1 MVGEVKAMVG
11 GRSSMVFLNK
21 STRMKTI
28 ILNLVLILLAANAFA
43 QTQWN
48 GSTDSDWTNP
58 ANWSAGVPDA
68 NDDVRIPAAGI
79 SPVIGTGV
87 DAAARSMLVESDA
100 WLTIS
105 SEAVLTISANAAY
118 TTPFAFTAA
127 INNKGKIDNNG
138 TLVAGTA
145 QAGDFGI
152 INQKTF
158 NNNAAGILRIDGS
171 ANTALYNAAG
181 TWTNANKLIIG
192 QNASVGLHGI
202 WNDAIFNNNAGAEIA
217 IGNSTLRAL
226 VNNADESKS
235 IHATFNNAA
244 AIHIGAAADA
254 GTIGIRNLATF
265 YNNAGGN
272 VNIDR
277 TTDIGLYNAAGIFTN
292 AASIIVGGKSSP
304 GTHGVVNEG
313 VFEQEGGARLWI
325 DRATGSSLY
334 HAAGTF
340 INASQL
346 RIGISFSGGA
356 TGIECRAAFTN
367 NPGGQIEITRTTEV
381 GLYHI
386 AGTFTNNS
394 NILLGNSNNI
404 GQYGLR
410 NTGEFKN
417 NAGANIYIDKS
428 SVAGLLQ
435 TNADAPAPGAA
446 FTNAGNLKIGSLSG
460 VGVDGLENQGS
471 FTNTGEITID
481 RATGILLKTP
491 SGTFTNEAEI
501 IIGGAVTLVGPEILA
516 TYGMVNRST
525 FTNNGAGHIRIDRSK
540 DTGLYHS
547 AGTFTNDAKLTI
559 GANTSPG
566 INGIFNEAA
575 FTNEDNGDIR
585 IDGSTIAAIR
595 NFQNTFTNAG
605 NITTGAINYTGDFGI
620 RNQATFLNNTG
631 GAVNLEWSHDGIR
644 SEGVFENAGT
654 VQIGGPGKIT
664 LLLTRQGGS
673 FNNNTGGVFKGTG
686 TINPSSL
693 TSNGGTLSPGYSPGK
708 FTFSNSHNFTNSVL
722 AIEVNGV
729 SAAGTDYDQVAVTGV
744 ATLGGTLAVTI
755 NYTPV
760 IGDEITIIGATS
772 ISGTFS
778 SVTGLAPGWKVLYES
793 NAVKLHFD
801 DPMPVT
807 LVSFNAG
814 VENAIVRLEWRTTS
828 ETDNAGFYIERSAD
842 AFNWSDIG
850 FVDGNATTSVVKD
863 YTFRDEK
870 PLVGLS
876 YYRLRQ
882 TDFDGTSERSRVAA
896 VRFADPQYSVAVWA
910 DASRQLHIRSSGAVE
925 RVIVYDLS
933 GRIMKISKAS
943 ILNLSE
949 ARSGIVLV
957 RVSTS
962 GGVVVKKVM
971 LY

>member
-1 MVGEVKAMVG
+1 M
-11 GRSSMVFLNK
+11 K
-21 STRMKTI
+21 SI
-28 ILNLVLILLAANAFA
+28 ILNLLLILLAANAFA

-48 GSTDSDWTNP
+48 GSTDSDWSNP
-58 ANWSAGVPDA
+58 ANWTAGVPDA
-68 NDDVRIPAAGI
+68 DDDVRIPAVGI
-79 SPVIGTGV
+79 SPTIGSGV
-87 DAAARSMLVESDA
+87 NAAARSLLVESDA

-105 SEAVLTISANAAY
+105 SGAVLTISANAAY
-118 TTPFAFTAA
+118 TAPFAFTAG
-127 INNKGKIDNNG
+127 INNEGKIDNSG
-138 TLVAGTA
+138 TLVVGTTN
-145 QAGDFGI
+145 AGDFGI

-158 NNNAAGILRIDGS
+158 NNNAGGIVRIDGS

-181 TWTNANKLIIG
+181 TWTNTNELVIG
-192 QNASVGLHGI
+192 QNASIGLHGI
-202 WNDAIFNNNAGAEIA
+202 WNDAIFNNNAGGEIA
-217 IGNSTLRAL
+217 ISNSTLRAL

-244 AIHIGAAADA
+244 AITIGAVADA
-254 GTIGIRNLATF
+254 GTVGIRNLATF

-272 VNIDR
+272 VKIDG

-292 AASIIVGGKSSP
+292 AAAITIGGKSSP

-313 VFEQEGGARLWI
+313 IFEQEGTASLLI

-340 INASQL
+340 NNASRL
-346 RIGISFSGGA
+346 WIGISASGGA
-356 TGIECRAAFTN
+356 TGIESRAAFTN

-386 AGTFTNNS
+386 AGIFTNNS
-394 NILLGNSNNI
+394 NIILGNSNFI

-417 NAGANIYIDKS
+417 NAGANILIDKS

-435 TNADAPAPGAA
+435 TNADAPAPGAV

-460 VGVDGLENQGS
+460 IVGADGLENQGT
-471 FTNTGEITID
+471 FTNTGAGKITID
-481 RATGILLKTP
+481 RATTIGLKTP
-491 SGTFTNEAEI
+491 FGTFTNEAEI
-501 IIGGAVTLVGPEILA
+501 TIGGAVALVGPEILA

-525 FTNNGAGHIRIDRSK
+525 FTNSGAGHILIDRST

-547 AGTFTNDAKLTI
+547 NGTFTNDAKLTI

-566 INGIFNEAA
+566 INGIFNEAP
-575 FTNEDNGDIR
+575 FNNEDNGDIR

-620 RNQATFLNNTG
+620 RNQATFLNSTG
-631 GAVNLEWSHDGIR
+631 GTINLEWSHDGIR

-654 VQIGGPGKIT
+654 VKIGGPGKIT

-686 TINPSSL
+686 AINPLSL

-708 FTFSNSHNFTNSVL
+708 LTFNDSHNFTNSML

-729 SAAGTDYDQVAVTGV
+729 SAAGTDYDQVAVNGL
-744 ATLGGTLAVTI
+744 ATLGGTLAVTL

-760 IGDEITIIGATS
+760 IGDEITIVGATS

-807 LVSFNAG
+807 LVSFNART
-814 VENAIVRLEWRTTS
+814 ENAIVRLEWRTTS
-828 ETDNAGFYIERSAD
+828 ETDNAGFYIERSTD
-842 AFNWSDIG
+842 AFTWQDIG

-863 YTFRDEK
+863 YSFRDEK
-870 PLVGLS
+870 PETGLS

-882 TDFDGTSERSRVAA
+882 TDFDGTTERSRVAA
-896 VRFADPQYSVAVWA
+896 VRFANPEYSVTVWA
-910 DASRQLHIRSSGAVE
+910 DATRQVHVRSSEAVE
-925 RVIVYDLS
+925 QVMIYDLA
-933 GRIMKISKAS
+933 GRVLMISKAS
-943 ILNLSE
+943 TLNLSQ
-949 ARSGIVLV
+949 AASGIVLV
-957 RVSTS
+957 RVSTV
-962 GGVVVKKVM
+962 GGTVVKRVM
-971 LY
+971 LH

>member
-1 MVGEVKAMVG
+1 M
-11 GRSSMVFLNK
+11 K
-21 STRMKTI
+21 ST
-28 ILNLVLILLAANAFA
+28 ILNLLLILHAANAFA

-68 NDDVRIPAAGI
+68 NDDVRIPAGGI
-79 SPVIGTGV
+79 SPIIGSGV
-87 DAAARSMLVESDA
+87 NAAARSVQVESDA

-118 TTPFAFTAA
+118 TTPFAFTAGV
-127 INNKGKIDNNG
+127 NNDGKIDNNG
-138 TLVAGTA
+138 TLVAGTTN
-145 QAGDFGI
+145 AGDFGI

-158 NNNAAGILRIDGS
+158 NNNATGIVRIDGS

-244 AIHIGAAADA
+244 AINIGAAADA
-254 GTIGIRNLATF
+254 GTVGIRNLATF
-265 YNNAGGN
+265 YNNAGGS
-272 VNIDR
+272 VKIDR

-292 AASIIVGGKSSP
+292 AGAIVVGGKTSP

-313 VFEQEGGARLWI
+313 VFEQEGGASLWI

-340 INASQL
+340 NNASQL
-346 RIGISFSGGA
+346 WIGISFSGGA
-356 TGIECRAAFTN
+356 TGIESRAAFTN
-367 NPGGQIEITRTTEV
+367 NPGGQIEIARTTDV

-394 NILLGNSNNI
+394 NILLGNSNDI

-435 TNADAPAPGAA
+435 TNADAPAPGAN

-471 FTNTGEITID
+471 FTNTGKITID

-491 SGTFTNEAEI
+491 SGIFTNEAEI
-501 IIGGAVTLVGPEILA
+501 TIGGAVTLVGPEILA

-525 FTNNGAGHIRIDRSK
+525 FTNHGAGHIRIDRSK

-547 AGTFTNDAKLTI
+547 AGTFINDAKLTI

-575 FTNEDNGDIR
+575 FNNEDNGDIR

-605 NITTGAINYTGDFGI
+605 NITTGAISYTGDFGI

-631 GAVNLEWSHDGIR
+631 GTVNLEWSHDGIR
-644 SEGVFENAGT
+644 SEGVFENGGT
-654 VQIGGPGKIT
+654 VKIGGPGKIT

-673 FNNNTGGVFKGTG
+673 FNNNTGGVFRGTG

-708 FTFSNSHNFTNSVL
+708 LTFSNSHNFTNSIM

-760 IGDEITIIGATS
+760 IGDEITIVGATS
-772 ISGTFS
+772 VLGTFS
-778 SVTGLAPGWKVLYES
+778 SVTGLGPGWKVLYES
-793 NAVKLHFD
+793 NVVKLHFD

-807 LVSFNAG
+807 LVSFNARI
-814 VENAIVRLEWRTTS
+814 ENTIVKLEWRTTS
-828 ETDNAGFYIERSAD
+828 ETDNAGFYVERSAD
-842 AFNWSDIG
+842 AFHWSDIG

-870 PLVGLS
+870 PLAGRS

-882 TDFDGTSERSRVAA
+882 TDFDGTNERSRVAA
-896 VRFADPQYSVAVWA
+896 IRFGGPEHSVTVWA
-910 DASRQLHIRSSGAVE
+910 DASHQLHIRSSEAVE
-925 RVIVYDLS
+925 RVTVYDLS
-933 GRIMKISKAS
+933 GRIMKTSKAS

-949 ARSGIVLV
+949 AASGIVLV

-962 GGVVVKKVM
+962 GGTVVKKVM